1 MSSFKVVELS
11 FDPIDQTPSLED
23 EFTLKAVSNQIE
35 KVQDIEE
42 LRQVSKTLLQIAIQ
56 RQAVMRGLCKRLAEL
71 ETQGIVKKKYEG

>member
-11 FDPIDQTPSLED
+11 FEPIDQTPSLED

-42 LRQVSKTLLQIAIQ
+42 LRQVSKTLLHIAIQ
-56 RQAVMRGLCKRLAEL
+56 RQAVIRGLCKRLAEI
-71 ETQGIVKKKYEG
+71 ETQGVSKKSYDG

>member
-56 RQAVMRGLCKRLAEL
+56 RQAIMRGLCKRLAEL
-71 ETQGIVKKKYEG
+71 ETQGVVKKKYKG

>member
-56 RQAVMRGLCKRLAEL
+56 RQAIMRGLCKRLAEI
-71 ETQGIVKKKYEG
+71 ETQGVNKKSYDG

>member
-42 LRQVSKTLLQIAIQ
+42 LRQVSTTLLQIAIQ
-56 RQAVMRGLCKRLAEL
+56 RQAIMRGLCKRLAEL
-71 ETQGIVKKKYEG
+71 ETQGVNKKSYDG

>member
-23 EFTLKAVSNQIE
+23 EFTLKAVSNQLE

-42 LRQVSKTLLQIAIQ
+42 LRLGAMNLLDIAIQ
-56 RQAVMRGLCKRLAEL
+56 RQAVIRGLCKRLVEL
-71 ETQGIVKKKYEG
+71 EAQGVVKKKYEG

>member
-42 LRQVSKTLLQIAIQ
+42 LRQVSKTLLHIAIQ
-56 RQAVMRGLCKRLAEL
+56 RQAIMRGLCKRLAEI
-71 ETQGIVKKKYEG
+71 ETQGVSKKSYDG

>member
-42 LRQVSKTLLQIAIQ
+42 LRQVSTTLLQIAIQ
-56 RQAVMRGLCKRLAEL
+56 RQAIMRGLCKRLAEI
-71 ETQGIVKKKYEG
+71 ETQGVNKKSYDG

>member
-71 ETQGIVKKKYEG
+71 ETQGVNKKSYDG

>member
-42 LRQVSKTLLQIAIQ
+42 LRQVSTTLLQIAIQ
-56 RQAVMRGLCKRLAEL
+56 RQAIMRGLCKRLAEL
-71 ETQGIVKKKYEG
+71 ETQGVVKKKYKG

>member
-56 RQAVMRGLCKRLAEL
+56 RQAIMRGLCKRLAEI
-71 ETQGIVKKKYEG
+71 ETQGVSKKSYDG

>member
-42 LRQVSKTLLQIAIQ
+42 LRQVSKALLNIAIQ

-71 ETQGIVKKKYEG
+71 ETQGVVKKKYEG

>member
-56 RQAVMRGLCKRLAEL
+56 RQAIMRGLCKRLAEI
-71 ETQGIVKKKYEG
+71 ETQGVSKRSYDG

>member
-56 RQAVMRGLCKRLAEL
+56 RQAIMRGLCKRLAEL
-71 ETQGIVKKKYEG
+71 ETQGVVKKKYEG

>member
-1 MSSFKVVELS
+1 MSSFKVVEVS

-56 RQAVMRGLCKRLAEL
+56 RQAIMRGLCKRLAEI
-71 ETQGIVKKKYEG
+71 ETQGVSKKSYDG

>member
-11 FDPIDQTPSLED
+11 FEPIDQTPSLED

-56 RQAVMRGLCKRLAEL
+56 RQAIMRGLCKRLAEI
-71 ETQGIVKKKYEG
+71 ETQGVSKKIYDG

>member
-23 EFTLKAVSNQIE
+23 EFSLKAVSNQIE

-56 RQAVMRGLCKRLAEL
+56 RQAIMRGLCKRLAEI
-71 ETQGIVKKKYEG
+71 ETQGVNKKSYDG

>member
-1 MSSFKVVELS
+1 MSSFKVVEIS
-11 FDPIDQTPSLED
+11 FDPIEQTPSLED

-56 RQAVMRGLCKRLAEL
+56 RQAIMRGLCKRLAEI
-71 ETQGIVKKKYEG
+71 ETQGVSKKSYDG

>member
-56 RQAVMRGLCKRLAEL
+56 RQAIMRGLCKRLAEI
-71 ETQGIVKKKYEG
+71 ETQGVIKKSYDG

>member
-56 RQAVMRGLCKRLAEL
+56 RQAIMRGLCKRLAEL
-71 ETQGIVKKKYEG
+71 ETQGVNKKSYDG

>member
-23 EFTLKAVSNQIE
+23 EFTLKAVSNQLE

-42 LRQVSKTLLQIAIQ
+42 LRLGAMNLLDIAIQ
-56 RQAVMRGLCKRLAEL
+56 RQAVIRGLCKRLVEL
-71 ETQGIVKKKYEG
+71 ETQGVVKRKYEG

>member
-11 FDPIDQTPSLED
+11 FEPNDQTPTLED

-42 LRQVSKTLLQIAIQ
+42 LRQGSKTLLQIAIQ
-56 RQAVMRGLCKRLAEL
+56 RQAIMRGLCKRLAEI
-71 ETQGIVKKKYEG
+71 ETQGVSKKSYDG

>member
-42 LRQVSKTLLQIAIQ
+42 LRQVSKALLHIAIQ

-71 ETQGIVKKKYEG
+71 ETQGVVKKKYEG